1 MMLSGTA
8 APITN
13 CPPITPAPRRR
24 LLTWN
29 EDCKYSGDRITVSEF
44 PDVEGCRFEEDGST
58 DYKLNEYCGS
68 RSLTEYSQICIEIC
82 SLNSECEYWEAK
94 DDGYCWMYPSSNSGE
109 TFEDS
114 ATNCGVTAS
123 SPPSP
128 RPPPQSPPPQR
139 PPPPTLPPPI
149 PVTGAGSSPDCS
161 ECLREFTLHGY
172 FFTTSAKSTAATST
186 SATSTSAKFTSAKST
201 STLPTST
208 LPKSAKSTSTL
219 PTSTMSASANSTSAK
234 SRNCHSH
241 QLSYYR
247 TYNIPN
253 NHLADR
259 LPSSSPC
266 AAPISALSDGFEAPR
281 AQAAC
286 SKLMDLGMLSPW
298 PMGH

>member
-1 MMLSGTA
+1 MVHAAMQRSFHNHLGYPQGARRPSVASVLLALATAYNLKAVVASSSG
-8 APITN
+8 
-13 CPPITPAPRRR
+13 RR

-149 PVTGAGSSPDCS
+149 AGTGAGSSPDCS

-172 FFTTSAKSTAATST
+172 FFTTSAKFSV
-186 SATSTSAKFTSAKST
+186 
-201 STLPTST
+201 PED
-208 LPKSAKSTSTL
+208 
-219 PTSTMSASANSTSAK
+219 MS
-234 SRNCHSH
+234 
-241 QLSYYR
+241 
-247 TYNIPN
+247 
-253 NHLADR
+253 
-259 LPSSSPC
+259 
-266 AAPISALSDGFEAPR
+266 FE
-281 AQAAC
+281 
-286 SKLMDLGMLSPW
+286 
-298 PMGH
+298 